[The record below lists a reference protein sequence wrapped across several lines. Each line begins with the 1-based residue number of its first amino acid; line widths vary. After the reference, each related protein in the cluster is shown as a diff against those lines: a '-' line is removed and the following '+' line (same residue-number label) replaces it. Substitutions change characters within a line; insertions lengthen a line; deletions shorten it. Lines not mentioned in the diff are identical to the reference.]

1 MHWGRARR
9 ITALGIGVLVVAT
22 ACATKTAELNPP
34 GSAGGADWGRC
45 EGVERVSGTTME
57 CTTIEVPADWNTPD
71 NGETMEIALLRA
83 RSDTQTDKI
92 GSLVI
97 NPGGPGGSGVDFAAY
112 LAETLPAEIL
122 SRFDIVGFDPRGVS
136 RSTPVDCIS
145 DSDKDAINGFSPDPV
160 SDTDFQALVALQQSA
175 VGACY
180 SAYGDGLARFASAQA
195 AHDIDAIRTAV
206 GDPQLTYLGFSYGTL
221 LGALYAQQNGGNL
234 RAAVLDGAV
243 DPGQDDVAT
252 SEGQAAAFE
261 LAFDNFATW
270 CENRGTSCEL
280 GADPRKYVMDLLA
293 KADASPPVANG
304 RQATSGWIL
313 TAVIA
318 ALYDES
324 AWPYLSAGLSE
335 ANAGNPDLVFQ
346 IADGYVGRSA
356 TGEYDNSTDAFT
368 AVTCSDD
375 ASVQTVEEIRG
386 FQGQWRAKY
395 PMFGAPLATTLLPCA
410 LWQAPRAPYP
420 TGPATGGP
428 TIVVVGTKGDPATPY
443 ANTAK
448 LAAQLGTGEVLTWE
462 GEGHTAY
469 PKTPCIA
476 DAVNGYLIDL
486 TVPPTG
492 TVCPA
497 R

>member
-1 MHWGRARR
+1 MQWGRVRR
-9 ITALGIGVLVVAT
+9 ITALSIGVLLLAT
-22 ACATKTAELNPP
+22 ACAGQTAELRPP
-34 GSAGGADWGRC
+34 AAGADWGEC
-45 EGVERVSGTTME
+45 EDVDRVRGTTLE
-57 CTTIEVPADWNTPD
+57 CAMITVPADWNAPD
-71 NGETMEIALLRA
+71 NGEKMEIALLRA
-83 RSDTQTDKI
+83 RNDRQTERI

-112 LAETLPAEIL
+112 LADTLPTEIL
-122 SRFDIVGFDPRGVS
+122 SRFDIVGFDPRGVG

-145 DSDKDAINGFSPDPV
+145 DADKDAINGFAPDPV
-160 SDTDFQALVALQQSA
+160 SDADFNALVALQNQA
-175 VGACY
+175 VSDCY
-180 SAYGDGLARFASAQA
+180 TAYGDGLARYASVQA
-195 AHDIDAIRTAV
+195 AHDIDAIRAAV
-206 GDPQLTYLGFSYGTL
+206 GDEKLTYLGYSYGTL
-221 LGALYAQQNGGNL
+221 LGSIYAQQNGAKL

-243 DPGQDDVAT
+243 DPGLDDVAT

-261 LAFDNFATW
+261 LAFDNFAAW
-270 CENRGTSCEL
+270 CTERGSTCEL
-280 GADPRKYVMDLLA
+280 GPNPRKYVMDLLA
-293 KADASPPVANG
+293 KATTSPAVSNG

-335 ANAGNPDLVFQ
+335 AAAGDPSLVFQ
-346 IADGYVGRSA
+346 IADGYVGRSPS
-356 TGEYDNSTDAFT
+356 GEYDNSTDAFN
-368 AVTCSDD
+368 AVNCSDD
-375 ASVQTVEEIRG
+375 ATVETAESVRG
-386 FQGQWRAKY
+386 LQTTWRASY
-395 PMFGAPLATTLLPCA
+395 PMFGAPLATTLLACA
-410 LWQAPRAPYP
+410 LWQAPRDPYP
-420 TGPATGGP
+420 TGASTGGP

-476 DAVNGYLIDL
+476 DAVNGYLTDL
-486 TVPPTG
+486 TVPPPG